1 MTMQVYLLLKI
12 NAQSQIQLSLLR
24 GLIRSKYPLQL
35 NDQILK
41 KFQNPLTYH
50 SKLSRNLL
58 AFPEASLLKISIN
71 AETKT
76 FSQMN
81 LSVQK
86 SSQFTK
92 KDKKDKNNYRPVS
105 ILFNISKLY
114 ERRMHQQIN
123 KYFESLLSE
132 FQCGFR

>member
-1 MTMQVYLLLKI
+1 
-12 NAQSQIQLSLLR
+12 
-24 GLIRSKYPLQL
+24 
-35 NDQILK
+35 
-41 KFQNPLTYH
+41 
-50 SKLSRNLL
+50 
-58 AFPEASLLKISIN
+58 
-71 AETKT
+71 
-76 FSQMN
+76 MN

-132 FQCGFR
+132 FQCGFRQGFSAQHCLLVVVEKMEKSF